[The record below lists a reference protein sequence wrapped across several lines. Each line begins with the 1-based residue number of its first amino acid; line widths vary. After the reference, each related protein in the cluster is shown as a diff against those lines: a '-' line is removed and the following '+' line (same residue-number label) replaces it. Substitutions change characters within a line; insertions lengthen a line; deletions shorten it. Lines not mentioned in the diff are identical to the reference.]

1 MSPSHGLTFDTPLI
15 GRKSEHAM
23 TGPYIDFLRDFEV
36 AKPPPGGIP
45 RPGMLEFLAA
55 CLRGDPMAIER
66 ARLRVLFSFEAQLDA
81 MSASMTRNAHEY
93 APDRP
98 VFLRPDDFQQGS
110 GERS

>member
-1 MSPSHGLTFDTPLI
+1 
-15 GRKSEHAM
+15 M

-36 AKPPPGGIP
+36 AATAG
-45 RPGMLEFLAA
+45 RHCQAWMFEFLAA

-93 APDRP
+93 VPDRP